1 MPSIKVTPPERLP
14 EGSITEQQF
23 QTFKTELRVYLMLE
37 ENFRPYIVGKYKEWE
52 AAEDNPVRITQL
64 VDEDKV
70 NKVEN
75 DRGEM
80 VETQK
85 TGSEKSNLLEDRQ
98 TYLELFLSLIAKVVS
113 PNHNTTVM
121 EHSTSLT
128 WVFDMIRE
136 DYDIQTRGI
145 HILNILD
152 LKYDEETMK
161 PVGFYNSY
169 RTIVMNNLRPKGFVV
184 QYKNNK
190 ELATNETISPTFED
204 FILIEALRLIDER
217 LPAHVREVYA
227 HKIIKNKCIMDF
239 KADILVNVDKF
250 KKEMDDKEQMHSI
263 KAQGE
268 TSLAAMWSGGGGR
281 GAPNYITT
289 HQGARVGC
297 KRIVKG
303 IKQRH
308 GKGEHDKAAG
318 LVSNTLQGLLEGQ
331 QGQERLQLPQHRRH
345 GVSHWQQVWQL

>member
-37 ENFRPYIVGKYKEWE
+37 ENFRPYIVGRYKEWE
-52 AAEDNPVRITQL
+52 AAEDNALRITQL

-75 DRGEM
+75 ARGEM

-85 TGSEKSNLLEDRQ
+85 TGNEKTNLLEDRQ

-113 PNHNTTVM
+113 PNHYTTVM

-152 LKYDEETMK
+152 LKYEEETMK

-190 ELATNETISPTFED
+190 ELATNKTFHQR
-204 FILIEALRLIDER
+204 LRTLYLLR
-217 LPAHVREVYA
+217 P
-227 HKIIKNKCIMDF
+227 
-239 KADILVNVDKF
+239 
-250 KKEMDDKEQMHSI
+250 
-263 KAQGE
+263 
-268 TSLAAMWSGGGGR
+268 SG
-281 GAPNYITT
+281 
-289 HQGARVGC
+289 
-297 KRIVKG
+297 
-303 IKQRH
+303 
-308 GKGEHDKAAG
+308 
-318 LVSNTLQGLLEGQ
+318 S
-331 QGQERLQLPQHRRH
+331 
-345 GVSHWQQVWQL
+345 